1 MSITPAK
8 PPAKST
14 RRSARHV
21 KSVNLAF
28 QGGGSHGAFTW
39 GVMDRL
45 FEDDRLWIEA
55 ISGTSAGAMNAVVA
69 AQGMARGG
77 AEGARS
83 EMATFWRAVSDAGR
97 SSPLQRTIWAQL
109 AGTWSL
115 DTSPAYIAMNAALG
129 LVSPYD
135 FNPVN
140 INPLRDLVK
149 DMVDFDVVRGCQD
162 LELFISATNVE
173 TGRVRVFEREEI
185 SLDAVMAS
193 ACLPHMFK
201 AVELDGEFY
210 WDGGYMGNPPLFPFF
225 YQSPSDDIVI
235 VQINPVKRPGIPRSA
250 ADIQNRVS
258 EITFNSALLHEL
270 RSVDFVTRLLDEG
283 KLPEGSYRRMHMHI
297 IEARK
302 QMRPLDASSKV
313 NSEWAFLQHLFEI
326 GRDAADNWLTQHF
339 DDLGERSSV
348 DIRKMFQG
356 YSALPSS

>member
-1 MSITPAK
+1 
-8 PPAKST
+8 
-14 RRSARHV
+14 
-21 KSVNLAF
+21 
-28 QGGGSHGAFTW
+28 
-39 GVMDRL
+39 MDRL

-69 AQGMARGG
+69 AQGMSRGG
-77 AEGARS
+77 AEGART
-83 EMATFWRAVSDAGR
+83 EMAAFWRAVSDAGLT
-97 SSPLQRTIWAQL
+97 SPLQRTVWAQM

-115 DTSPAYIAMNAALG
+115 DKSPAYMAMNAALG
-129 LVSPYD
+129 FVSPYD
-135 FNPVN
+135 FNPIN
-140 INPLRDLVK
+140 INPLRDLV
-149 DMVDFDVVRGCQD
+149 DEMIDFDTVRKCED
-162 LELFISATNVE
+162 LDLFISATNVE

-185 SLDAVMAS
+185 TLDAVMAS
-193 ACLPHMFK
+193 ACLPQMFK

-210 WDGGYMGNPPLFPFF
+210 WDGGYMGNPPLFPFL
-225 YQSPSDDIVI
+225 YESPSDDIVI
-235 VQINPVKRPGIPRSA
+235 IQINPVKRADPPRTA

-270 RSVDFVTRLLDEG
+270 RSIDFVTRLLDDG

-313 NSEWAFLQHLFEI
+313 NSEWKFLLHLFEI
-326 GRDAADNWLTQHF
+326 GRGAADKWLAAHF

-356 YSALPSS
+356 FGALPSI